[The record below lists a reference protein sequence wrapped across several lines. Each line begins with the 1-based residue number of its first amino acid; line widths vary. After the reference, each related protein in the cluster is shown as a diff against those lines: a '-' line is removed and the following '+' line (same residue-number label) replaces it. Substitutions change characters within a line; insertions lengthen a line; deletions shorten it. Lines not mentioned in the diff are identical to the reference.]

1 MGCVLAIE
9 PVHHENLSDSNTFVL
24 INMHGSSGYKS
35 CKRSRTVVNF
45 LGENQ
50 QLEYTPSMKFT
61 WRIENFSTLK
71 TKKLYSKIFTVGGY
85 KWRILVFPKGNN
97 VDYLSI
103 YLDVADSA
111 TLPHGWSRY
120 AEFSLSVV
128 NQILPKCS
136 IQKDT
141 KHQFNARESDWGF
154 TSFIPLSDLSN
165 PRRSYIVNDTVIIEA
180 EVVTGTVAATPVA
193 SEDRAG
199 LKKSAKKPAAS
210 KKVSPLTSP
219 LIETASQTET
229 GQQIE
234 DEEEEYKQEAKLEEE
249 EDKKEEP
256 EEEATDSTPSNRS
269 SLPPQPKVKCKMLP
283 LRLVERS
290 FRINRPNK
298 LIDLTQDSIGE
309 STSIATETQ
318 LTPEKTLNH
327 EIEARLA
334 ELRNLIPEKKSTV
347 DVLTST
353 KSILLEELDVEGK
366 QIMAEKK
373 QAADVAEAAK
383 LAAED
388 AQQMKKTTATF
399 AFPKLPQTFHLNST
413 PTIPPVKFR
422 GLSSALVLLPVPAS
436 SSSPQSTVNFSVSGI
451 DSPFPDR
458 QVAVPPSMTMMATP
472 PLDQEDEEMLVPHSD
487 LVEGPQPMEVSQ
499 VEPASTVENQQV
511 EDPPSMRF
519 TWAIENFSRLNTK
532 KHYSDIF
539 IVGGYKWRILIFP
552 KGNNVDHL
560 SMYLDVADSAT
571 LQYGWIRY
579 AQFSLAVVNQIHPKY
594 SIRKDTQHQFN
605 ARESDWGF
613 TSFMLLND
621 LYDPSRGYLVN
632 DVVIVEAEVA
642 VRKIQDYW
650 SYDSKKET
658 GYVGLKNQGATCYM
672 NSLLQ
677 TLYHIPY
684 FRKAVYHMPT
694 TENDMPTGSIP
705 LALQSLFYKL
715 QYNDTS
721 VATKE
726 LTKSF
731 GWDTYDSFMQHD
743 VQELNRVLSEKLED
757 KMKGTVVEGTIQ
769 QLFEGHHMNY
779 IECINVDYKS
789 TRKESFYDLQLD
801 VKGCRDVYASFDK
814 YVEVERLEGDNKYHA
829 EEHGLQDAKKGVLFI
844 DFPPVLQLQLK
855 RFEYD
860 FMRDTMVKI
869 NDRYE
874 FPLQLDLDRENGK
887 YLSPEADRSVRNL
900 YTLHSVLVH
909 SGGVHGGHYYA
920 FIRPTL
926 SDQWYKFDDERVT
939 KEDMKRALE
948 EQYGGEEELPQTN
961 PGLNNTPFKFTKYS
975 NAYML
980 VYIRES
986 DKDKI
991 ICNVDEKDIAEHL
1004 RIRLKKEQ
1012 EEKEDK
1018 RRYKAQAHLFTIIK
1032 VARDEDLAEQ
1042 IGKDIYFDLVDHD
1055 KVRSFRV
1062 QKQTAFH
1069 AFKEEVAK
1077 EFGIPVQYQRF
1088 WIWAKRQNHTYRPN
1102 RPLTAQEE
1110 AQSVGQL
1117 REMSNK
1123 THNAELKLFLEVERG
1138 PDLHPIPLPEKTR
1151 EHILLFFKLYN
1162 PEKGELRYVGRLLV
1176 KSSGKPIE
1184 YIMKLNQ
1191 MAGFAP
1197 DEELDLYEEIK
1208 FEPCVMCEH
1217 LDRRTSFR
1225 LSQIED
1231 GDIICFQK
1239 SHPLES
1245 EEECQYPDVPSF
1257 LEYVHNRQ
1265 VVRFRTLERPKE
1277 DEFSLELSKI
1287 HNYDEVVEKVAQKI
1301 GLDDPSKIRL
1311 TSHNCYSQQP
1321 KPQPIK
1327 YRGVEHLSEMLV
1339 HYNQTTDILYYEVL
1353 DIPLPELQGLKNLK
1367 VAFHHATKDEV
1378 VIHNIRL
1385 PKQSTVGDVI
1395 NELKAKVE
1403 LSHPTAELRLLEVFY
1418 HKIYKIFPP
1427 TEKIENINDQY
1438 WTLRAEEIPEEEKNL
1453 SPHDRLIH
1461 VYHFTRETAQ
1471 NQMQVQNFGEPFF
1484 LVIHEGETI
1493 AEVKV
1498 RIQKKLQVP
1507 DEEFAKW
1514 KFAFLSLGRPEYLQD
1529 SDTVFNRF
1537 QRRDVYGAWEQYLG
1551 LEHADNTPK
1560 RSYVNQNRHTFER
1573 PALEAAKERLF
1584 TVDTPCMSVYCL
1596 CMLIA
1601 SAFRKAPLD
1610 LRGCWLS
1617 IYNSSV
1623 I

>member
-1 MGCVLAIE
+1 
-9 PVHHENLSDSNTFVL
+9 
-24 INMHGSSGYKS
+24 
-35 CKRSRTVVNF
+35 
-45 LGENQ
+45 
-50 QLEYTPSMKFT
+50 
-61 WRIENFSTLK
+61 
-71 TKKLYSKIFTVGGY
+71 
-85 KWRILVFPKGNN
+85 
-97 VDYLSI
+97 
-103 YLDVADSA
+103 
-111 TLPHGWSRY
+111 
-120 AEFSLSVV
+120 
-128 NQILPKCS
+128 
-136 IQKDT
+136 
-141 KHQFNARESDWGF
+141 
-154 TSFIPLSDLSN
+154 
-165 PRRSYIVNDTVIIEA
+165 
-180 EVVTGTVAATPVA
+180 
-193 SEDRAG
+193 
-199 LKKSAKKPAAS
+199 
-210 KKVSPLTSP
+210 
-219 LIETASQTET
+219 
-229 GQQIE
+229 
-234 DEEEEYKQEAKLEEE
+234 
-249 EDKKEEP
+249 
-256 EEEATDSTPSNRS
+256 
-269 SLPPQPKVKCKMLP
+269 
-283 LRLVERS
+283 
-290 FRINRPNK
+290 
-298 LIDLTQDSIGE
+298 
-309 STSIATETQ
+309 
-318 LTPEKTLNH
+318 
-327 EIEARLA
+327 
-334 ELRNLIPEKKSTV
+334 
-347 DVLTST
+347 
-353 KSILLEELDVEGK
+353 
-366 QIMAEKK
+366 
-373 QAADVAEAAK
+373 
-383 LAAED
+383 
-388 AQQMKKTTATF
+388 
-399 AFPKLPQTFHLNST
+399 
-413 PTIPPVKFR
+413 
-422 GLSSALVLLPVPAS
+422 
-436 SSSPQSTVNFSVSGI
+436 
-451 DSPFPDR
+451 
-458 QVAVPPSMTMMATP
+458 MTMMTPP

-487 LVEGPQPMEVSQ
+487 LVEGPQPMEAQ
-499 VEPASTVENQQV
+499 VEPANTVENQTVENQPV
-511 EDPPSMRF
+511 EDPPSIKF
-519 TWAIENFSRLNTK
+519 TWTIENFTRLNVK
-532 KHYSDIF
+532 KHYSDVF
-539 IVGGYKWRILIFP
+539 VVGGYKWRILIFP
-552 KGNNVDHL
+552 KGNNVDYL
-560 SMYLDVADSAT
+560 SMYLDVADSST
-571 LQYGWIRY
+571 LPYGWSRY
-579 AQFSLAVVNQIHPKY
+579 AQFSLAVVNQMHNKY

-613 TSFMLLND
+613 TSFMPLSD
-621 LYDPSRGYLVN
+621 LYDPSRGYLMN
-632 DVVIVEAEVA
+632 DTCLVEAEVA
-642 VRKIQDYW
+642 VRKVLDYW

-694 TENDMPTGSIP
+694 TENDMPSGSIP

-715 QYNDTS
+715 QYNDSS

-743 VQELNRVLSEKLED
+743 VQELNRVLCEKLED

-887 YLSPEADRSVRNL
+887 YLSPDADRSVRNL

-926 SDQWYKFDDERVT
+926 TDQWYKFDDERVT

-961 PGLNNTPFKFTKYS
+961 PGFNNTPFKFTKYS

-1004 RIRLKKEQ
+1004 RVRLKKEQ

-1018 RRYKAQAHLFTIIK
+1018 KRYKAQAHLFTIIK
-1032 VARDEDLAEQ
+1032 VARDEDLSEQ

-1055 KVRSFRV
+1055 KVRSFRI
-1062 QKQTAFH
+1062 QKQTPFNQ
-1069 AFKEEVAK
+1069 FKEEVAK
-1077 EFGIPVQYQRF
+1077 EFGIPVQFQRF

-1102 RPLTAQEE
+1102 RPLTPQEE
-1110 AQSVGQL
+1110 TQSVGQL
-1117 REMSNK
+1117 REVSNK
-1123 THNAELKLFLEVERG
+1123 THNAELKLFLEVELG
-1138 PDLHPIPLPEKTR
+1138 PDLRPIPPPDKTK
-1151 EHILLFFKLYN
+1151 EDILLFFKLYD
-1162 PEKGELRYVGRLLV
+1162 PEKKELRYVGRLFV
-1176 KSSGKPIE
+1176 KSSGKPLEILG
-1184 YIMKLNQ
+1184 KLNQ
-1191 MAGFAP
+1191 MAGFAS
-1197 DEELDLYEEIK
+1197 DVEIELYEEIK

-1217 LDRRTSFR
+1217 LDKRTSFR

-1239 SHPLES
+1239 SPLPETEVES
-1245 EEECQYPDVPSF
+1245 KYPDVPSF

-1265 VVRFRTLERPKE
+1265 IVHFRALERPKE
-1277 DEFSLELSKI
+1277 DDFCLELSKI
-1287 HNYDEVVEKVAQKI
+1287 HSYDDVVERVARQI

-1311 TSHNCYSQQP
+1311 TAHNCYSQQP

-1327 YRGVEHLSEMLV
+1327 YRGVEHLSDMLV
-1339 HYNQTTDILYYEVL
+1339 HYNQTSDILYYEVL

-1395 NELKAKVE
+1395 NVLKTKVE
-1403 LSHPTAELRLLEVFY
+1403 LSRPDAELRLLEVFY
-1418 HKIYKIFPP
+1418 HKIYKIFPH

-1453 SPHDRLIH
+1453 GAHDRLIH
-1461 VYHFTRETAQ
+1461 VYHFTKETAQ

-1484 LVIHEGETI
+1484 LVIREGETL

-1507 DEEFAKW
+1507 DDEFSKW

-1529 SDTVFNRF
+1529 SDVVSSRF

-1551 LEHADNTPK
+1551 LEHSDNAPK
-1560 RSYVNQNRHTFER
+1560 RAYAVNQNRHAYEK
-1573 PALEAAKERLF
+1573 PVK
-1584 TVDTPCMSVYCL
+1584 
-1596 CMLIA
+1596 
-1601 SAFRKAPLD
+1601 
-1610 LRGCWLS
+1610 
-1617 IYNSSV
+1617 IYN
-1623 I
+1623 

>member
-1 MGCVLAIE
+1 
-9 PVHHENLSDSNTFVL
+9 
-24 INMHGSSGYKS
+24 
-35 CKRSRTVVNF
+35 
-45 LGENQ
+45 
-50 QLEYTPSMKFT
+50 
-61 WRIENFSTLK
+61 
-71 TKKLYSKIFTVGGY
+71 
-85 KWRILVFPKGNN
+85 
-97 VDYLSI
+97 
-103 YLDVADSA
+103 
-111 TLPHGWSRY
+111 
-120 AEFSLSVV
+120 
-128 NQILPKCS
+128 
-136 IQKDT
+136 
-141 KHQFNARESDWGF
+141 
-154 TSFIPLSDLSN
+154 
-165 PRRSYIVNDTVIIEA
+165 
-180 EVVTGTVAATPVA
+180 
-193 SEDRAG
+193 
-199 LKKSAKKPAAS
+199 
-210 KKVSPLTSP
+210 
-219 LIETASQTET
+219 
-229 GQQIE
+229 
-234 DEEEEYKQEAKLEEE
+234 
-249 EDKKEEP
+249 
-256 EEEATDSTPSNRS
+256 
-269 SLPPQPKVKCKMLP
+269 
-283 LRLVERS
+283 
-290 FRINRPNK
+290 
-298 LIDLTQDSIGE
+298 
-309 STSIATETQ
+309 
-318 LTPEKTLNH
+318 
-327 EIEARLA
+327 
-334 ELRNLIPEKKSTV
+334 
-347 DVLTST
+347 
-353 KSILLEELDVEGK
+353 
-366 QIMAEKK
+366 
-373 QAADVAEAAK
+373 
-383 LAAED
+383 
-388 AQQMKKTTATF
+388 
-399 AFPKLPQTFHLNST
+399 
-413 PTIPPVKFR
+413 
-422 GLSSALVLLPVPAS
+422 
-436 SSSPQSTVNFSVSGI
+436 
-451 DSPFPDR
+451 
-458 QVAVPPSMTMMATP
+458 MTMMTP
-472 PLDQEDEEMLVPHSD
+472 SPLDQEDEEMLVPHSD
-487 LVEGPQPMEVSQ
+487 IVEGPQPMEVAQ
-499 VEPASTVENQQV
+499 VEQTSTVENQPV
-511 EDPPSMRF
+511 EDPPSMKF
-519 TWAIENFSRLNTK
+519 TWTIENFTRLNTK

-539 IVGGYKWRILIFP
+539 IVGSYKWRVLIFP

-560 SMYLDVADSAT
+560 SMYLDVADSTA
-571 LQYGWIRY
+571 LPYGWSRY
-579 AQFSLAVVNQIHPKY
+579 AQFSLAVVNQIHNKY

-613 TSFMLLND
+613 TSFMPLSE

-632 DVVIVEAEVA
+632 DTVVIEAEVA
-642 VRKIQDYW
+642 VCKVLDYW

-677 TLYHIPY
+677 TLYHISY

-743 VQELNRVLSEKLED
+743 VQELNRVLCEKLED

-779 IECINVDYKS
+779 IECINVEYKS

-926 SDQWYKFDDERVT
+926 SDQWFKFDDERVT
-939 KEDMKRALE
+939 KEDVKRALE

-961 PGLNNTPFKFTKYS
+961 PGFNNTPFKFTKYS

-986 DKDKI
+986 EKDKI

-1018 RRYKAQAHLFTIIK
+1018 RRYTAQAHLYTIIK
-1032 VARDEDLAEQ
+1032 VARDEDLKEQ

-1055 KVRSFRV
+1055 KVRNFRI
-1062 QKQTAFH
+1062 QKQTQFSL
-1069 AFKEEVAK
+1069 FKEEVAK
-1077 EFGIPVQYQRF
+1077 ELGIPVQFQRF

-1102 RPLTAQEE
+1102 RPLTPQEE

-1117 REMSNK
+1117 REVSNK
-1123 THNAELKLFLEVERG
+1123 THNAELKLFLEVELG
-1138 PDLHPIPLPEKTR
+1138 LDLRPIAPPEKTK
-1151 EHILLFFKLYN
+1151 EDILLFFKLYD
-1162 PEKGELRYVGRLLV
+1162 PVKQELRYVGRLFV
-1176 KSSGKPIE
+1176 KNSSKLIE
-1184 YIMKLNQ
+1184 ILAKLNQ
-1191 MAGFAP
+1191 MAGFAS
-1197 DEELDLYEEIK
+1197 EEEIELYEEIK
-1208 FEPCVMCEH
+1208 FEPRVMCEH
-1217 LDRRTSFR
+1217 LDKRASFQT
-1225 LSQIED
+1225 SQIED

-1239 SHPLES
+1239 SPPEI
-1245 EEECQYPDVPSF
+1245 EEDCRNPDVPTY

-1265 VVRFRTLERPKE
+1265 IVRFRSLEKAKE
-1277 DEFSLELSKI
+1277 DDFWLELSKL
-1287 HNYDEVVEKVAQKI
+1287 HTYDDVVERVARQI

-1311 TSHNCYSQQP
+1311 RSHNCYSQQP

-1327 YRGVEHLSEMLV
+1327 YRGVEHLSDMLV
-1339 HYNQTTDILYYEVL
+1339 HYNQTSDILYYEVL

-1395 NELKAKVE
+1395 NELKTKVE
-1403 LSHPTAELRLLEVFY
+1403 LSHPNAELRVLEVFY

-1427 TEKIENINDQY
+1427 NEKIENINDQY

-1453 SPHDRLIH
+1453 GPQDRLIH
-1461 VYHFTRETAQ
+1461 VYHFTKESGQ

-1484 LVIHEGETI
+1484 LAIHEGETL
-1493 AEVKV
+1493 AEVKM

-1529 SDTVFNRF
+1529 SDVVFTRF

-1551 LEHADNTPK
+1551 LEHSDNTPK
-1560 RSYVNQNRHTFER
+1560 RSFAVNQNRHTFEK
-1573 PALEAAKERLF
+1573 PVK
-1584 TVDTPCMSVYCL
+1584 
-1596 CMLIA
+1596 
-1601 SAFRKAPLD
+1601 
-1610 LRGCWLS
+1610 
-1617 IYNSSV
+1617 IYN
-1623 I
+1623 

>member
-1 MGCVLAIE
+1 
-9 PVHHENLSDSNTFVL
+9 
-24 INMHGSSGYKS
+24 
-35 CKRSRTVVNF
+35 
-45 LGENQ
+45 
-50 QLEYTPSMKFT
+50 
-61 WRIENFSTLK
+61 
-71 TKKLYSKIFTVGGY
+71 
-85 KWRILVFPKGNN
+85 
-97 VDYLSI
+97 
-103 YLDVADSA
+103 
-111 TLPHGWSRY
+111 
-120 AEFSLSVV
+120 
-128 NQILPKCS
+128 
-136 IQKDT
+136 
-141 KHQFNARESDWGF
+141 
-154 TSFIPLSDLSN
+154 
-165 PRRSYIVNDTVIIEA
+165 
-180 EVVTGTVAATPVA
+180 
-193 SEDRAG
+193 
-199 LKKSAKKPAAS
+199 
-210 KKVSPLTSP
+210 
-219 LIETASQTET
+219 
-229 GQQIE
+229 
-234 DEEEEYKQEAKLEEE
+234 
-249 EDKKEEP
+249 
-256 EEEATDSTPSNRS
+256 
-269 SLPPQPKVKCKMLP
+269 
-283 LRLVERS
+283 
-290 FRINRPNK
+290 
-298 LIDLTQDSIGE
+298 
-309 STSIATETQ
+309 
-318 LTPEKTLNH
+318 
-327 EIEARLA
+327 
-334 ELRNLIPEKKSTV
+334 
-347 DVLTST
+347 
-353 KSILLEELDVEGK
+353 
-366 QIMAEKK
+366 
-373 QAADVAEAAK
+373 
-383 LAAED
+383 
-388 AQQMKKTTATF
+388 
-399 AFPKLPQTFHLNST
+399 
-413 PTIPPVKFR
+413 
-422 GLSSALVLLPVPAS
+422 
-436 SSSPQSTVNFSVSGI
+436 
-451 DSPFPDR
+451 
-458 QVAVPPSMTMMATP
+458 MTMMTPP
-472 PLDQEDEEMLVPHSD
+472 PLDQEEDEMLVPHSD
-487 LVEGPQPMEVSQ
+487 VVVEGPQPMEVVAQ
-499 VEPASTVENQQV
+499 AEPASTVENQQV
-511 EDPPSMRF
+511 EDPPSMKF
-519 TWAIENFSRLNTK
+519 TWTIDNFTRLNTK
-532 KHYSDIF
+532 KHYSEVF
-539 IVGGYKWRILIFP
+539 VVGSYKWRILVFP

-560 SMYLDVADSAT
+560 SMYLDVADSST
-571 LQYGWIRY
+571 LPYGWSRY
-579 AQFSLAVVNQIHPKY
+579 AQFSLAVVNQVHSKY

-613 TSFMLLND
+613 TSFMPLSD
-621 LYDPSRGYLVN
+621 LYDPARGYLVN
-632 DVVIVEAEVA
+632 DACVIEAEVA
-642 VRKIQDYW
+642 VRKVLDYW

-694 TENDMPTGSIP
+694 TENDMPSGSIP

-715 QYNDTS
+715 QYNDSS

-743 VQELNRVLSEKLED
+743 VQELNRVLCEKLED

-874 FPLQLDLDRENGK
+874 FPLELDLDRENGK

-926 SDQWYKFDDERVT
+926 SDQWFKFDDERVT
-939 KEDMKRALE
+939 KEDVKRALE
-948 EQYGGEEELPQTN
+948 EQYGGEEELPPTN
-961 PGLNNTPFKFTKYS
+961 PGFNNTPFKFTKYS

-980 VYIRES
+980 VYIRDS

-1018 RRYKAQAHLFTIIK
+1018 RRYKAQAHLYTIIK

-1042 IGKDIYFDLVDHD
+1042 IGRDIYFDLVDHE
-1055 KVRSFRV
+1055 KVRNFRI
-1062 QKQTAFH
+1062 QKQTPFNV
-1069 AFKEEVAK
+1069 FKEDVAK
-1077 EFGIPVQYQRF
+1077 DFGIPVQFQRF

-1102 RPLTAQEE
+1102 RPLLPQEE
-1110 AQSVGQL
+1110 SQSVGQL
-1117 REMSNK
+1117 REVSNK
-1123 THNAELKLFLEVERG
+1123 THNAELKLFLEVELG
-1138 PDLHPIPLPEKTR
+1138 LDLRPIPPPEKTK
-1151 EHILLFFKLYN
+1151 EDILLFFKFYD
-1162 PEKGELRYVGRLLV
+1162 PEKGELRYIVISSFLLCFLLFGSLFFLCFVTPNFFHGARYVGRFFV

-1184 YIMKLNQ
+1184 ILEKLNQ

-1197 DEELDLYEEIK
+1197 DEEIELYEEIK
-1208 FEPCVMCEH
+1208 FDPCVMCEH
-1217 LDRRTSFR
+1217 LDKRTSFR

-1239 SHPLES
+1239 SAPLES
-1245 EEECQYPDVPSF
+1245 EEECRYPDVPSF

-1265 VVRFRTLERPKE
+1265 VVRFRSLERPKE
-1277 DEFSLELSKI
+1277 DDFCLELSKV
-1287 HNYDEVVEKVAQKI
+1287 HSYDDVVERVARRI

-1327 YRGVEHLSEMLV
+1327 YRGYDHLSDMLV
-1339 HYNQTTDILYYEVL
+1339 HYNQTSDILYYEVL

-1395 NELKAKVE
+1395 NVLKTKVE
-1403 LSHPTAELRLLEVFY
+1403 LSHPNAELRLLEVFY

-1427 TEKIENINDQY
+1427 HEKIENINDQY

-1453 SPHDRLIH
+1453 GPHDRLIH
-1461 VYHFTRETAQ
+1461 VYHFTKETAQ

-1484 LVIHEGETI
+1484 LVIHEGETLE
-1493 AEVKV
+1493 EVKV
-1498 RIQKKLQVP
+1498 RVQKKLQVP
-1507 DEEFAKW
+1507 DEEFSKW
-1514 KFAFLSLGRPEYLQD
+1514 KFAFLSMGRPEYLQD
-1529 SDTVFNRF
+1529 SDIVSNRF

-1551 LEHADNTPK
+1551 LEHSDNTPK
-1560 RSYVNQNRHTFER
+1560 RAYAVHQNRHTFEK
-1573 PALEAAKERLF
+1573 PVK
-1584 TVDTPCMSVYCL
+1584 
-1596 CMLIA
+1596 
-1601 SAFRKAPLD
+1601 
-1610 LRGCWLS
+1610 
-1617 IYNSSV
+1617 IYN
-1623 I
+1623 